1 MRVGEEAWEPVCS
14 RACGDELVQRI
25 GPKRSAEEEAAQE
38 RSPGEREDQR
48 IARVLEATRLLSAL
62 VELHADVRFGARYTS
77 TFVKTRLLP
86 LASIGDPIISKVG
99 LEEQLR
105 ELIADALAVVN
116 AAVGG
121 DADVEVAPVR
131 VKIAHLLNNLADDN
145 ALVRYLAFIDPK
157 AEEAV
162 PLDIHRMAARRA
174 FPIQVVS
181 RFSIGE
187 PVNSVAI
194 DGDVV
199 YVQSGAETRR
209 YDFSGHQTGTQHYH
223 FSGDVK
229 RLIVG
234 RNNVLSV
241 VRDGRGGKKVLVM
254 IVRTDYL
261 GNGRAVIAAGII
273 TTWSEDVIAA
283 DEQGDLWSV
292 YDPSVGAPVLRST
305 LEGTATLTPA
315 EAFAN
320 ETAVELAKFFKNW
333 ATVTDAQRTSL
344 IAVRKGIVA
353 VASST
358 IDLYDMKNDKI
369 TKIPQDVK
377 AVAFD
382 SRGHIWGAD
391 DRMVYVFTSEG
402 NLIARDRA
410 PIIAGVSG
418 GFEHRRLIAHGSL
431 MWLVYE
437 TPGEVHIT
445 AMRLP
450 PAEAY

>member
-1 MRVGEEAWEPVCS
+1 
-14 RACGDELVQRI
+14 
-25 GPKRSAEEEAAQE
+25 
-38 RSPGEREDQR
+38 
-48 IARVLEATRLLSAL
+48 
-62 VELHADVRFGARYTS
+62 
-77 TFVKTRLLP
+77 
-86 LASIGDPIISKVG
+86 
-99 LEEQLR
+99 
-105 ELIADALAVVN
+105 VVN